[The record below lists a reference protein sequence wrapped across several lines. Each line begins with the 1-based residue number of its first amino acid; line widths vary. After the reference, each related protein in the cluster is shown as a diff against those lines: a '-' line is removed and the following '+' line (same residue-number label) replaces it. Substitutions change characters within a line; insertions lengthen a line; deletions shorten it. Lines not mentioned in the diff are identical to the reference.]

1 MRSGQSAPGTARSLA
16 AGYELTGVPDHRLTD
31 VLADL
36 EAPGVQDLGVDPK
49 ASGSAEVGH

>member
-1 MRSGQSAPGTARSLA
+1 VRPGQSAPGTARSLA